1 MSNIVFTQNYFAKV
15 DYQRWLLVA
24 VECRPVDNM
33 FIYAYFWRKKVSH
46 TQTQILSYQEHLL
59 FSRNYFR
66 QAVVWCASFIE

>member
-33 FIYAYFWRKKVSH
+33 FIYAYF
-46 TQTQILSYQEHLL
+46 
-59 FSRNYFR
+59 
-66 QAVVWCASFIE
+66 